1 MSEADLD
8 SVDPF
13 HRFVLLSVIDLRAR
27 DDVPVHS
34 FDVTGICEDL
44 LDEFDD
50 MDELLPGGVARQR
63 VINALSELESA
74 GLLGEERTE
83 SPTGKGRPAYSLDID
98 ETAILDGLADDDRF
112 ADAVAAIR
120 DRRD

>member
-1 MSEADLD
+1 MTGADID
-8 SVDPF
+8 GVDPF

-34 FDVTGICEDL
+34 FDVTGVCEDL

-50 MDELLPGGVARQR
+50 LDGMVPGGVTRQR

-74 GLLGEERTE
+74 DLLGEQRKE
-83 SPTGKGRPAYSLDID
+83 SPTGKGRPAYALDIAED
-98 ETAILDGLADDDRF
+98 EVLDHLEDDDRF
-112 ADAVAAIR
+112 GDAVERIR
-120 DRRD
+120 DRRE